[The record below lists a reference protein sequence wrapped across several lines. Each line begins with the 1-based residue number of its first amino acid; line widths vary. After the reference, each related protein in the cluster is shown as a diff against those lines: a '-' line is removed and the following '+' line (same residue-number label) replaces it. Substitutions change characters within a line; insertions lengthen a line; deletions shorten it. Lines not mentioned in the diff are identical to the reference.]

1 MHHRPRCSPI
11 PATNQPAALFL
22 DPAVVATERSSTF
35 YKMLEAGLAL
45 AHKKHLVN
53 DPRDRI
59 VATAGLPFNTPGCA
73 NAIRVIEASGLDC
86 WGGH

>member
-1 MHHRPRCSPI
+1 MFV
-11 PATNQPAALFL
+11 Q
-22 DPAVVATERSSTF
+22 VQGKRSKLSFQTV
-35 YKMLEAGLAL
+35 MLEAGLAL

-73 NAIRVIEASGLDC
+73 NAIRVIEAGGLDC
-86 WGGH
+86 WGGQAWKFLRNFPIGGK